1 MTDLFGWH
9 HTSESPVSKQLLSG
23 LKSRLQLDS
32 IRGAIAP
39 QFTGARRAFGI
50 KLTMQQQTLEDVL
63 NEGLDTRTTL
73 RLALEKVAQGLEA
86 RQGNA
91 LYMAAW
97 KTAAKFIRSYKPD

>member
-23 LKSRLQLDS
+23 LKSRLQLDP
-32 IRGAIAP
+32 ILGTTAP
-39 QFTGARRAFGI
+39 HLSGVRKAFGI

-63 NEGLDTRTTL
+63 DEGLDTRTTV
-73 RLALEKVAQGLEA
+73 RRALEKVAQALETKH
-86 RQGNA
+86 GNH